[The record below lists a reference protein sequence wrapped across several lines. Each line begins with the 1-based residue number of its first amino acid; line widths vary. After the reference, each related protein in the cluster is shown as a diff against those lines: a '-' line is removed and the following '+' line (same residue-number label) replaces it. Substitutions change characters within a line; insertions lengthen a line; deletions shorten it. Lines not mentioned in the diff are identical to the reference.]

1 MTGGRAGIAGHR
13 SARHRAVALRDR
25 RAGSGGPGKADDQS
39 CPRIARIKVSTAGE
53 KRRPDI
59 DTSDTSRTTSGSLT
73 GWMRRPGMVGENS
86 GRKQTPNPAATIIWI
101 QSSRSL

>member
-1 MTGGRAGIAGHR
+1 M
-13 SARHRAVALRDR
+13 
-25 RAGSGGPGKADDQS
+25 
-39 CPRIARIKVSTAGE
+39 KVSTAGE

-59 DTSDTSRTTSGSLT
+59 DASETSRTTSGSVT
-73 GWMRRPGMVGENS
+73 GWVRTPGMVGENS